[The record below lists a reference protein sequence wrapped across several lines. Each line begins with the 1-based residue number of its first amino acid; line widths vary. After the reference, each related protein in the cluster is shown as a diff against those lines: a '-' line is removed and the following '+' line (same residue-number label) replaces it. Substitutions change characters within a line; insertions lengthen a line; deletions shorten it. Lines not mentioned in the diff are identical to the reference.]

1 MANINLGKTKTV
13 ETLDEH
19 CGLVFKIGKVALYNH
34 TDIVSDFKS
43 LAELHDIRKREFKFK
58 NNQWL
63 HSAVTPEM
71 LIAEK
76 ADLPLL
82 KAKLFSQIINMHHGS
97 NPADIF
103 TLERLSHNA
112 YANPR
117 IGEILWGALGYA
129 DRLASAFTEYFI
141 GIGEGDKEWYADVEH
156 LVREHGLQIEFCAV
170 ILDRNIFNMSANL
183 WARIG
188 YGIIAA
194 QIMEEIAEALKN
206 EGAEPL
212 CYLVDRTIYAIK
224 PDTSVNTK
232 AIAEDVYEGILKL
245 FNISK
250 TLSRGQIP
258 HLSMSTKET
267 LIKYLNDA
275 YAIIFNQWKG
285 IDRTK
290 KIASDQEYRI
300 YRRFLTL
307 VNTIAGAIEASDFV
321 PGFISGSSSGFKISI
336 SSIQKREDIEK
347 FMMDTTLDQLYSET
361 LKLIQTSTIFD
372 APLKHK
378 SVMADFLAQVV
389 SLSVG
394 SLKDVFN
401 KNHCGIIPRKKSG
414 TETCDFCGFYPSVV
428 GKKRIPL
435 EKAKEAFA
443 GGGVKTYLQ
452 DKLLAEEKKVC
463 AVCNFAMLSSL
474 VKGFDISDNDSY
486 LIAFQGF
493 EKPIGELV
501 IEENANQEVLA
512 RIQKGIPFINTLNI
526 NQSRFEQCRQV
537 EDEIGKYFLR
547 LEDELEEAKTPKQKR
562 EIYQKTEG
570 ESLKAM
576 KSIMRPM
583 FEKLIADSAEL
594 DKYVK
599 IDLVY
604 SRNFFIY
611 IVKVPRKIGRNDV
624 IVEDQYTDALK
635 VLSWLTKITAQKVQI
650 AQGIWKALIPSV
662 FADFIYTRD
671 RVNWDSD
678 IVELQPDKVILK
690 TFGLKF
696 CLPPHDIVRASNL
709 ALSFR
714 RFLFSCEGDMKVKLY
729 YDLRRSDTLEE
740 FKCRIKYD
748 ALRRNLNRRR
758 SDKENAELK
767 QELIYALN
775 DCQRFLKELSQH
787 GELLN
792 IVLLKSKIK
801 QGGDLMYQDVLDFTQ
816 KFIDLLDALWLL
828 DPYPASMTELEKYPR
843 AICRGVVKNKD
854 AKLGLISVIDK
865 TIYDVE
871 KENLDAK
878 KENRMP
884 EYKYD
889 ENAILSFKNFMD
901 EWISSRDDSLIRET
915 ISKVPRVF
923 LYEAVSRFP
932 IIKERKKKAA
942 EERNRNK
949 ENKKEGKV

>member
-1 MANINLGKTKTV
+1 MTEINLSKTKTV

-19 CGLVFKIGKVALYNH
+19 CDLVFKIGKVALIKH
-34 TDIVSDFKS
+34 TELVSDFKI
-43 LAELHDIRKREFKFK
+43 LAALHDIRKREFRFR

-63 HSAVTPEM
+63 HSSVTPEM
-71 LIAEK
+71 LIKEKLDLNLPRAE
-76 ADLPLL
+76 
-82 KAKLFSQIINMHHGS
+82 LFSQVINMHHGS
-97 NPADIF
+97 VPADVF
-103 TLERLSHNA
+103 ALEKLSQKA

-117 IGEILWGALGYA
+117 IGEIFWGALGYA
-129 DRLASAFTEYFI
+129 DRLASALTENLV
-141 GIGEGDKEWYADVEH
+141 GISEGDKEWYADVEH
-156 LVREHGLQIEFCAV
+156 LVKEHGLQIEFCAI

-183 WARIG
+183 WARTG

-194 QIMEEIAEALKN
+194 QIMEEITEALINK
-206 EGAEPL
+206 GAEPL

-224 PDTSVNTK
+224 PDISIDTK
-232 AIAEDVYEGILKL
+232 AIAENVYEGILEL

-258 HLSMSTKET
+258 HLSMCTKET
-267 LIKYLNDA
+267 LKKYLNDA
-275 YAIIFNQWKG
+275 YSIILNQWKG

-307 VNTIAGAIEASDFV
+307 VNTIAGAIEISDFV
-321 PGFISGSSSGFKISI
+321 PGFISGSSSGFKIDI
-336 SSIQKREDIEK
+336 SSIQKRGDIEK
-347 FMMDTTLDQLYSET
+347 FMMDTGLEQLYSET
-361 LKLIQTSTIFD
+361 LKFIQTSKVFD
-372 APLKHK
+372 VPVKHK
-378 SVMADFLAQVV
+378 SVVADFIAQAV

-394 SLKDVFN
+394 SLEDVFN
-401 KNHCGIIPRKKSG
+401 KNHCGIIPRNKSG
-414 TETCDFCGFYPSVV
+414 TETCDFCGFYPPVV
-428 GKKRIPL
+428 GKKRISL

-463 AVCNFAMLSSL
+463 AICNFAMLSSI
-474 VKGFDISDNDSY
+474 VKGFDISGNDSY
-486 LIAFQGF
+486 LVAFQGF
-493 EKPIGELV
+493 EKPVGELV
-501 IEENANQEVLA
+501 IEEHANQKVLA
-512 RIQKGIPFINTLNI
+512 RIQKSITFINTLNI
-526 NQSRFEQCRQV
+526 NQSRFEQCRRV
-537 EDEIGKYFLR
+537 EDETGKYFLR

-562 EIYQKTEG
+562 EVYQKTEA

-583 FEKLIADSAEL
+583 FEELIADSAEL
-594 DKYVK
+594 DKFVK

-611 IVKVPRKIGRNDV
+611 IVKVPRKIGRNDI

-650 AQGIWKALIPSV
+650 AQGIWKAVIPSV

-678 IVELQPDKVILK
+678 ILELQPDKVILK

-696 CLPPHDIVRASNL
+696 CLSPHDIVRASNL

-714 RFLFSCEGDMKVKLY
+714 KFLYSCEGDMKVKLY
-729 YDLRRSDTLEE
+729 YDLRRSDTLRE
-740 FKCRIKYD
+740 FESKIKYD
-748 ALRRNLNRRR
+748 ALRRNLNRRLA
-758 SDKENAELK
+758 DKEKAELK
-767 QELIYALN
+767 QELIYAFN
-775 DCQRFLKELSQH
+775 GCQKFLEELSQY

-801 QGGDLMYQDVLDFTQ
+801 QGGDLMYQEVLDFTK
-816 KFIDLLDALWLL
+816 KFVDLLDALWLL
-828 DPYPASMTELEKYPR
+828 RTNPKSMTELEEYPR
-843 AICRGVVKNKD
+843 LLCRGVVKNKD
-854 AKLGLISVIDK
+854 AKFGLISAVDK
-865 TIYDVE
+865 IIYDVK
-871 KENLDAK
+871 KENLDSSDSK
-878 KENRMP
+878 KS
-884 EYKYD
+884 KYD
-889 ENAILSFKNFMD
+889 EDAIVNFKIFVD
-901 EWISSRDDSLIRET
+901 EWIKNRNDSAIRET

-932 IIKERKKKAA
+932 IIKERMKKAA
-942 EERNRNK
+942 DNRGKNK
-949 ENKKEGKV
+949 EAQKEGKA